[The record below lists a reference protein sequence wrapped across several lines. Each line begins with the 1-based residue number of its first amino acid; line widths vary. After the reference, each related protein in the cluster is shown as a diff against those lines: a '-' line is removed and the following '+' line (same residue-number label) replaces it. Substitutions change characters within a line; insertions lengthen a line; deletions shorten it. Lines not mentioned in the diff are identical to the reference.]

1 MMKIQDKYST
11 SHKLRKNKKSLDI
24 MDKNY
29 SITRKKSEDNQL
41 RELINLHSTLSGMS
55 RTLTQDY
62 LLLR

>member
-1 MMKIQDKYST
+1 MKIQDKYST
-11 SHKLRKNKKSLDI
+11 SHKLRKNKKSLGI

>member
-1 MMKIQDKYST
+1 MKIQDKYST
-11 SHKLRKNKKSLDI
+11 SHKLRKNKKSLSI

>member
-11 SHKLRKNKKSLDI
+11 SHKLRKNKKSLSI